1 MPHRFLFVM
10 DPLSQV
16 LVDKDTT
23 FAFMLEAVARKHEV
37 YFAGLKDLVAR
48 GHQPYAFA
56 RRCEVASKAPTG
68 SSPPERESGISL
80 RRLISSAARRPDTVR
95 AEPDR

>member
-10 DPLSQV
+10 DPLSQM

-23 FAFMLEAVARKHEV
+23 FAFMLEAVSRGHEV
-37 YFAGLKDLVAR
+37 YFTGLRDLVAR

-56 RRCEVASKAPTG
+56 RRCEVARTG
-68 SSPPERESGISL
+68 RSG
-80 RRLISSAARRPDTVR
+80 RVRKNRQRLHSHTR
-95 AEPDR
+95 

>member
-23 FAFMLEAVARKHEV
+23 FAFMLEAVARGHEV
-37 YFAGLKDLVAR
+37 YFAGLERPRCAR
-48 GHQPYAFA
+48 PSAV
-56 RRCEVASKAPTG
+56 R
-68 SSPPERESGISL
+68 L
-80 RRLISSAARRPDTVR
+80 RAAM
-95 AEPDR
+95 